1 MQPDPGA
8 DPEAGNVSPTADSSP
23 SSPSKDKSPLA
34 RFRKSA
40 KKAAGFA
47 VMAKGGTPS
56 TPLTWKEYVHN
67 FMDDPRFS
75 PGAGSFSVLI
85 NVLIALSAVSFVAET
100 LPAYEHMGLWMY
112 LEAIFISIFSVELA
126 LRYWSYPLTAAD
138 FFSEPMNVIDL
149 LSVLPFYLLL
159 FFGWN
164 LVDTRIL
171 RIIRLVRIFK
181 FGRYYEPLMLI
192 VSTFTG
198 SIFSLALCV
207 FFMAVG
213 IIFFATLLWFV
224 ERGMWNSELACY
236 QRDLCTSPERGVFQE
251 ARGCWVY
258 VDPGC
263 SPYQSI
269 PAAFYWAI
277 TTMTTV
283 GYGDTYPVTPVGRF
297 VAGLAMVSGI
307 LCVALPTTILAV
319 EFADKYQIMNEQKK
333 ISEQTRYSST
343 LNAEEQALFA
353 DIKTLGKLHRRLD
366 VFLPRLCVLVAT
378 LSVARAD
385 ERHSAISQLSEDG
398 FDRQVQDAHEA
409 LSRVGNRAIFSIKEY
424 RGRIQHYVPEFCA
437 GGSAAG

>member
-1 MQPDPGA
+1 MQPDPGG
-8 DPEAGNVSPTADSSP
+8 DPEAGSVPVTDSAATSPVN
-23 SSPSKDKSPLA
+23 KSPLA
-34 RFRKSA
+34 RFRKTA

-47 VMAKGGTPS
+47 VMAKGGTPA

-75 PGAGSFSVLI
+75 PSAGAFSVLI

-100 LPAYEHMGLWMY
+100 LPAVEHMPLWWY
-112 LEAIFISIFSVELA
+112 LETIFISIFSVELA
-126 LRYWSYPLTAAD
+126 LRYWSYPLTTKD
-138 FFSEPMNVIDL
+138 FFSDAMNFIDL
-149 LSVLPFYLLL
+149 LSILPFYILL
-159 FFGWN
+159 FFGWAI
-164 LVDTRIL
+164 VDTRIL

-192 VSTFTG
+192 VNTFAG

-213 IIFFATLLWFV
+213 IIFFATLLWFI
-224 ERGMWNSELACY
+224 ERGMWNIELACY
-236 QRDLCTSPERGVFQE
+236 QRDLCTSPERGVWQDP
-251 ARGCWVY
+251 RGCFVF
-258 VDPGC
+258 VDSGC

-283 GYGDTYPVTPVGRF
+283 GYGDTYPVTPLGRF

-333 ISEQTRYSST
+333 MSEQARYAST
-343 LNAEEQALFA
+343 LNSEEQEFFS
-353 DIKTLGKLHRRLD
+353 DIKALGKLHRRLD
-366 VFLPRLCVLVAT
+366 VCVPRLAILVAT
-378 LSVARAD
+378 LSVAKAD
-385 ERHSAISQLSEDG
+385 ERHSALSQLSEDG

-409 LSRVGNRAIFSIKEY
+409 LSRLGNRAIFSIKEY
-424 RGRIQHYVPEFCA
+424 RGRISHYVPEFSA
-437 GGSAAG
+437 GGSVAG